1 MSKIKTKRER
11 VLFASDNVTGACPEV
26 LDAIL
31 KANDGDRTPYGND
44 QISIDLQNKFSEIFE
59 KENTASYLQN
69 FSAIL
74 VPGGF
79 GERGAEGKIMAAK
92 FAREKK
98 VPFFGKYH

>member
-1 MSKIKTKRER
+1 MIAEW
-11 VLFASDNVTGACPEV
+11 
-26 LDAIL
+26 
-31 KANDGDRTPYGND
+31 
-44 QISIDLQNKFSEIFE
+44 IDSEIFE
-59 KENTASYLQN
+59 KENTAAYLQN

-98 VPFFGKYH
+98 V